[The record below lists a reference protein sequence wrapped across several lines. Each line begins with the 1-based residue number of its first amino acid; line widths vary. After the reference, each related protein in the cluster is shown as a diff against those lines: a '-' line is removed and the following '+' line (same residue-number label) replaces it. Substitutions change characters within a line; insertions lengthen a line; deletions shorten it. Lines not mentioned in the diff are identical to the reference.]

1 MTLGYVLIQNLRRNP
16 LRTALTATAFA
27 LPMAVFVIAISIVL
41 NLIVMSQ
48 DLARELRAAVHH
60 RVSFTNFLPEGMRK
74 RIEALDEGK
83 GRLTAVCGMRWFGG
97 RVSGE
102 QNVVQSLAADP
113 DTFPL
118 VYPDIGMTPEEIE
131 AWNRDKRAC
140 VVGAIVARQYGWQV
154 GSKFSLTSSI
164 PPYHELEFVCVKVME
179 LTSRQSVMYFRRDYL
194 EDALDSL
201 KFGPGG
207 CNVFWIKARDAESLL
222 ALQRDID
229 AAFANSP
236 DETKTEDENAFFAGF
251 IQAAGNIPGLM
262 QMLAVVVVVILGL
275 VGGNTMMMSLRER
288 MAELAVFKAIGFQ
301 SARVFR
307 LVLAESVLLAVS
319 GAAIGVLPV
328 WLILSVYPM
337 RIPGRG
343 PTMPL
348 TASWEGVAGSL
359 AIAAVIGLIAGL
371 WPAYQ
376 AMRLK
381 TVNALRNIGE

>member
-1 MTLGYVLIQNLRRNP
+1 MTMGFVLMQNLRRNP

-41 NLIVMSQ
+41 NLTLMSQ
-48 DLARELRAAVHH
+48 DLARQLRAAVHH

-74 RIEALDEGK
+74 RIEALDQGQ

-97 RVSGE
+97 KVPGE
-102 QNVVQSLAADP
+102 PNVVQSLAADH
-113 DTFPL
+113 DTFPI
-118 VYPDIGMTPEEIE
+118 VYPDVAMTPDEIGE
-131 AWNRDKRAC
+131 WNRERRAC
-140 VVGAIVARQYGWQV
+140 VVGKLVAQQYGWRV
-154 GSKFSLTSSI
+154 GSKFSLQSSI
-164 PPYHELEFVCVKVME
+164 PPYQELEFVCVKVVE

-194 EDALDSL
+194 ENSLEALGV
-201 KFGPGG
+201 GPGG
-207 CNVFWIKARDAESLL
+207 CNVFWIKARDAQSLL

-236 DETKTEDENAFFAGF
+236 DETKSEDENAFFAGF

-288 MAELAVFKAIGFQ
+288 MAELAVFKAIGFH

-307 LVLAESVLLAVS
+307 LVLAESVILALG
-319 GAAIGVLPV
+319 GAAAGVIPV
-328 WLILSVYPM
+328 WAILNLIPLSV
-337 RIPGRG
+337 PGRG

-348 TASWEGVAGSL
+348 TASWQGALGSL
-359 AIAAVIGLIAGL
+359 AIAALIGFAAGL
-371 WPAYQ
+371 WPAFQ